1 MNLQDRSRSILS
13 RFFGETEATV
23 LLETL
28 IAVPV
33 ITVLAVGTLEF
44 GNIFWQRQQLQI
56 AVRDAA
62 RYWARCRP
70 TSDDFTPSCSAN
82 VARNIA
88 FYGKPYPQ
96 PAIDGLRVPGWDDE
110 EANLI
115 IEPAVLPR
123 DAQPTVIVRVVGTL
137 NYLGSPMMRFAM
149 PSAIT
154 VTYAHEERYIGW

>member
-1 MNLQDRSRSILS
+1 LQDRSRSILS
-13 RFFGETEATV
+13 RFFCETEATV

-70 TSDDFTPSCSAN
+70 PSDDFTPSCSAN

-88 FYGKPYPQ
+88 FHGNPQ
-96 PAIDGLRVPGWDDE
+96 GTGGLRVPDWYDE

-137 NYLGSPMMRFAM
+137 KYKASPMILFAL
-149 PSAIT
+149 PTDRIT